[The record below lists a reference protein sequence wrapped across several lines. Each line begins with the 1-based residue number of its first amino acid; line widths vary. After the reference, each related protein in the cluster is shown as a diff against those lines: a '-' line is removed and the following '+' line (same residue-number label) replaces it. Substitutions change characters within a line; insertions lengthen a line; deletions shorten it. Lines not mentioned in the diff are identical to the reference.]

1 MFYSN
6 VLYANTQISFYSDQ
20 YKISTLSSYKDIKKL
35 IQSLYIYIEF
45 ILCVNIIIY
54 IILLNSIIE
63 MRINF

>member
-1 MFYSN
+1 MTSKKKNLNALFIQRY
-6 VLYANTQISFYSDQ
+6 
-20 YKISTLSSYKDIKKL
+20 KKL